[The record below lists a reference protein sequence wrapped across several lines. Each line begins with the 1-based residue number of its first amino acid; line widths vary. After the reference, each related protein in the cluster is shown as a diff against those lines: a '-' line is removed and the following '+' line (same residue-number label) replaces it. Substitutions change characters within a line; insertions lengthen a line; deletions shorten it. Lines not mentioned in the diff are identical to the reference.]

1 MVKTVEGRFTVCV
14 WRDMVLVFERLP
26 GGWIRASGGE
36 ERVRYLYHSMTDVI
50 RKYRKEQLD
59 SGEQK
64 RAKARETWRAAH
76 NG

>member
-26 GGWIRASGGE
+26 GDWIRASGGE
-36 ERVRYLYHSMTDVI
+36 ERVRYLCHSMTEVI
-50 RKYRKEQLD
+50 RKYRKEQKKLD
-59 SGEQK
+59 EQK
-64 RAKARETWRAAH
+64 RAMAREAWRAAH